1 MAATPTNTG
10 VPGALQLAL
19 AGQQAPRAA
28 SGRLRRTLKITV
40 PAAML
45 FVIFFLCFLWP
56 LIYPVPSPTFTNI
69 IDTNLPIFS
78 KGHFLG
84 TDAVGYDEWSR
95 ILYGGRTSL
104 EITLAVN
111 AIGLMIGGLFG
122 ALAGYAGGIR
132 DAVMMRFVD
141 VLIAFPAIVL
151 ALAISERLG
160 PSEFH
165 VILAL
170 SVFSIP
176 VFARLSR
183 AATLRVREEAFI
195 VAARLSGTPRRRIL
209 LRHVVPNILPQLLT
223 FTLLGMG
230 ITIVLEG
237 ARSFLNLG
245 IPAPLPS
252 WGNMIAAGQTVLTAE
267 PRLVLIP
274 SIALFITVFSLN
286 LLGDGLREH
295 WSSR

>member
-1 MAATPTNTG
+1 MAAQPTNTG
-10 VPGALQLAL
+10 IPGALQLAL
-19 AGQQAPRAA
+19 TELPSRRAQ
-28 SGRLRRTLKITV
+28 GRLRRTLKITL
-40 PAAML
+40 PAAL
-45 FVIFFLCFLWP
+45 LVLIFFLCFLWP

-69 IDTNLPIFS
+69 LDSNLPIFS

-84 TDAVGYDEWSR
+84 TDSVGYDEWSR

-104 EITLAVN
+104 EIALAVN
-111 AIGLMIGGLFG
+111 AIGLVVGGLFG

-151 ALAISERLG
+151 ALAIAERLG

-176 VFARLSR
+176 AFARLSR
-183 AATLRVREEAFI
+183 AATLRVREQPFI
-195 VAARLSGTPRRRIL
+195 VAARLSGTRTHRIL
-209 LRHVVPNILPQLLT
+209 LRHLVPNILPQLTT

-237 ARSFLNLG
+237 ALSFLNLG
-245 IPAPLPS
+245 IPAPAPS
-252 WGNMIAAGQTVLTAE
+252 WGNMIAQGQTVLTAE
-267 PRLVLIP
+267 PRFVLIP
-274 SIALFITVFSLN
+274 SVALFITVLSLN

>member
-1 MAATPTNTG
+1 MAAQPTNTG
-10 VPGALQLAL
+10 IPGALQLAL
-19 AGQQAPRAA
+19 TELPTGRAQ
-28 SGRLRRTLKITV
+28 GRLRRTLKLTL
-40 PAAML
+40 PAAL
-45 FVIFFLCFLWP
+45 LVVIFFLCFLWP

-69 IDTNLPIFS
+69 LDSNLPIFS

-84 TDAVGYDEWSR
+84 TDSVGYDEWSR

-104 EITLAVN
+104 EIALAVN
-111 AIGLMIGGLFG
+111 AIGLIVGGLFG

-151 ALAISERLG
+151 ALAIAERLG

-176 VFARLSR
+176 AFARLSR
-183 AATLRVREEAFI
+183 AATLRVREQPFI
-195 VAARLSGTPRRRIL
+195 VAARLSGTRTHRIL
-209 LRHVVPNILPQLLT
+209 LRHLVPNILPQLTT

-237 ARSFLNLG
+237 ALSFLNLG
-245 IPAPLPS
+245 IPAPAPS
-252 WGNMIAAGQTVLTAE
+252 WGNMIAQGQTVLTAE
-267 PRLVLIP
+267 PRFVLIP
-274 SIALFITVFSLN
+274 SVALFITVLSLN

>member
-1 MAATPTNTG
+1 MAAQPTNTG

-19 AGQQAPRAA
+19 TELPSRRAQ
-28 SGRLRRTLKITV
+28 GRLRRTLKITL
-40 PAAML
+40 PAAL
-45 FVIFFLCFLWP
+45 LVLIFFLCFLWP

-69 IDTNLPIFS
+69 LDSNLAIFA

-84 TDAVGYDEWSR
+84 TDSVGYDEWSR

-104 EITLAVN
+104 EIALAVN
-111 AIGLMIGGLFG
+111 AIGLVVGGLFG

-151 ALAISERLG
+151 ALAIAERLG

-176 VFARLSR
+176 AFARLSR
-183 AATLRVREEAFI
+183 AATLRVREQPFI
-195 VAARLSGTPRRRIL
+195 VAARLSGTRTHRIL
-209 LRHVVPNILPQLLT
+209 LRHLVPNILPQLTT

-237 ARSFLNLG
+237 ALSFLNLG
-245 IPAPLPS
+245 IPAPAPS
-252 WGNMIAAGQTVLTAE
+252 WGNMIAQGQTVLTAE
-267 PRLVLIP
+267 PRFVLIP
-274 SIALFITVFSLN
+274 SVALFITVLSLN

>member
-1 MAATPTNTG
+1 MAAQPTNTG
-10 VPGALQLAL
+10 IPGALQLAL
-19 AGQQAPRAA
+19 TELPSRRAR
-28 SGRLRRTLKITV
+28 GRLRRTLKITL
-40 PAAML
+40 PAAL
-45 FVIFFLCFLWP
+45 LVLIVFLCFLWP

-69 IDTNLPIFS
+69 LDSNLAIFS

-84 TDAVGYDEWSR
+84 TDSVGYDEWSR

-104 EITLAVN
+104 EIALAVN
-111 AIGLMIGGLFG
+111 AIGLVIGGLFG

-151 ALAISERLG
+151 ALAIAERLG

-176 VFARLSR
+176 AFARLSR
-183 AATLRVREEAFI
+183 AATLRVREQPFI
-195 VAARLSGTPRRRIL
+195 VAARLSGTRTHRIL
-209 LRHVVPNILPQLLT
+209 LRHLVPNILPQLTT

-237 ARSFLNLG
+237 ALSFLNLG
-245 IPAPLPS
+245 IPAPAPS
-252 WGNMIAAGQTVLTAE
+252 WGNMIAQGQTVLTAE
-267 PRLVLIP
+267 PRFVLIP
-274 SIALFITVFSLN
+274 SVALFITVLSLN

>member
-1 MAATPTNTG
+1 MAAQPTNTG

-19 AGQQAPRAA
+19 TELPTRRAE
-28 SGRLRRTLKITV
+28 GRLRRTLKITL
-40 PAAML
+40 PAAL
-45 FVIFFLCFLWP
+45 LVVIFFLCFLWP

-69 IDTNLPIFS
+69 LDSNLPIFS

-84 TDAVGYDEWSR
+84 TDSVGYDEWSR

-104 EITLAVN
+104 EIALAVN
-111 AIGLMIGGLFG
+111 AIGLVVGGLFG

-151 ALAISERLG
+151 ALAIAERLG

-176 VFARLSR
+176 AFARLSR
-183 AATLRVREEAFI
+183 AATLRLREQPFI
-195 VAARLSGTPRRRIL
+195 VAARLSGTRTHRIL
-209 LRHVVPNILPQLLT
+209 VRHIVPNILPQLTT

-237 ARSFLNLG
+237 ALSFLNLG
-245 IPAPLPS
+245 IPAPAPS
-252 WGNMIAAGQTVLTAE
+252 WGNMIAQGQTVLTAE

-274 SIALFITVFSLN
+274 SIALFITVLSLN

>member
-1 MAATPTNTG
+1 MAAQPTNTG
-10 VPGALQLAL
+10 IPGALQLAL
-19 AGQQAPRAA
+19 TELPSRRAQ
-28 SGRLRRTLKITV
+28 GRLRRTLKITL
-40 PAAML
+40 PAAL
-45 FVIFFLCFLWP
+45 LVLIFFLCFLWP

-69 IDTNLPIFS
+69 LDSNLPVFS

-84 TDAVGYDEWSR
+84 TDSVGYDVWSR

-104 EITLAVN
+104 EIALTVN
-111 AIGLMIGGLFG
+111 AIGLVIGGLFG
-122 ALAGYAGGIR
+122 ALAGYVGGIR
-132 DAVMMRFVD
+132 DAVMMRFID

-151 ALAISERLG
+151 ALAIAERLG

-176 VFARLSR
+176 AFARLSR
-183 AATLRVREEAFI
+183 AATLRVREQPFI
-195 VAARLSGTPRRRIL
+195 VAARLSGTRTHRIL
-209 LRHVVPNILPQLLT
+209 LRHLVPNILPQLTT

-237 ARSFLNLG
+237 ALSFLNLG
-245 IPAPLPS
+245 IPAPAPS
-252 WGNMIAAGQTVLTAE
+252 WGNMIAQGQTVLTAE
-267 PRLVLIP
+267 PRFVLIP
-274 SIALFITVFSLN
+274 SVALFITVLSLN

>member
-1 MAATPTNTG
+1 MAAQSSNPG
-10 VPGALQLAL
+10 IPGAIGLSVAE
-19 AGQQAPRAA
+19 QAAA
-28 SGRLRRTLKITV
+28 RPHGRLRRNLKITM

-56 LIYPVPSPTFTNI
+56 VIYPVPSPTFTNI

-104 EITLAVN
+104 EIALAVN
-111 AIGLMIGGLFG
+111 AIGLAVGGMFG
-122 ALAGYAGGIR
+122 AVAGYLGGIR
-132 DAVMMRFVD
+132 DAVMMRCID

-151 ALAISERLG
+151 AIAIAERLG

-170 SVFSIP
+170 SVFSVP
-176 VFARLSR
+176 AFSRLGR
-183 AATLRVREEAFI
+183 AATLRVREQTFI
-195 VAARLSGTPRRRIL
+195 VAARLSGTRTRRIL
-209 LRHVVPNILPQLLT
+209 VRHVVPNILPQLMT
-223 FTLLGMG
+223 FMLLGMG
-230 ITIVLEG
+230 ITVVLEG
-237 ARSFLNLG
+237 ALSFLNLG
-245 IPAPLPS
+245 IPSPAPS
-252 WGNMIAAGQTVLTAE
+252 WGNMIANGETVLTAE
-267 PRLVLIP
+267 PRLVLVP
-274 SIALFITVFSLN
+274 SIALFITVLSLN